1 MNKLKSLRVLRRL
14 PHTYNQTLGWFEK
27 KKDSQLAS
35 KNPNEATSS
44 RTRGAA
50 VQPLDDIII
59 CLPATFDLTPENLL
73 KHFEL
78 LKTKLNA
85 SNAKYISDAM
95 LNISRKIPDEIFLKH
110 YLEFIRNEQFQKLG
124 KLKNKILFILHF
136 ICLFRYNSK

>member
-1 MNKLKSLRVLRRL
+1 LSNLDKLKSLRVLRRL
-14 PHTYNQTLGWFEK
+14 THTYNDTLEWLDK
-27 KKDSQLAS
+27 KQGSPLAS
-35 KNPNEATSS
+35 KNPNESS
-44 RTRGAA
+44 SPHARGAA

-59 CLPATFDLTPENLL
+59 CLPATFDLTPQNLL

-95 LNISRKIPDEIFLKH
+95 LSISRKISDEIFLKS

-124 KLKNKILFILHF
+124 KLKK
-136 ICLFRYNSK
+136 K